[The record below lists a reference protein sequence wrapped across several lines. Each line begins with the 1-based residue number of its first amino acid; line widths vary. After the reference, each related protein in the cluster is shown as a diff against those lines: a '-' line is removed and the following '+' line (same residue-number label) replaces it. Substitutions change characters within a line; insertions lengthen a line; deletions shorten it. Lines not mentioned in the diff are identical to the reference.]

1 MGSRTALVKAYGS
14 SSEAAP
20 FGVIP
25 FALHPGTFARP
36 FASGTGNYDWFHPRS
51 QPQGVTKVQR
61 IVTVSCL

>member
-25 FALHPGTFARP
+25 FALHPLRAPSLPAPATT
-36 FASGTGNYDWFHPRS
+36 TGSTLVPS
-51 QPQGVTKVQR
+51 LKG
-61 IVTVSCL
+61 